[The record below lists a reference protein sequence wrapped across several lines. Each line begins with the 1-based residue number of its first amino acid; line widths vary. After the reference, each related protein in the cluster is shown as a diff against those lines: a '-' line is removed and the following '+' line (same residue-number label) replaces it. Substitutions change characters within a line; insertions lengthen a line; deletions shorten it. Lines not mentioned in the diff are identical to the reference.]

1 MGIGITSEHR
11 ELAEAVRGW
20 VARTVP
26 PEEVRK
32 LLDSPPRT
40 GVRPPWWDALVAQGL
55 LAPHL
60 EGGTLLDLAVV
71 VEEAAQAALPGRT
84 WPVRSPP
91 PSSRTP
97 APANWRRRSP
107 TAAGSEPW
115 PWGPAA

>member
-40 GVRPPWWDALVAQGL
+40 GVRPPWWDALAAQGL

-71 VEEAAQAALPGRT
+71 VEEAAQAALPG
-84 WPVRSPP
+84 PYLASALASAVL
-91 PSSRTP
+91 
-97 APANWRRRSP
+97 AH
-107 TAAGSEPW
+107 AGAGEL
-115 PWGPAA
+115 A